1 MTVPILS
8 MREALDRKDYFGGQL
23 SGDSWAKWRVLL
35 IAIAGEPLLP
45 DEVASFTE
53 LTGRATAPAE
63 PPREFWGAQG
73 LPRNF
78 GAWRARIAS
87 GFGADQRPGGQW
99 LQLYLRCLRRVSGIA
114 GPCGRPKFG
123 HLVARERRGH
133 CCQAG

>member
-53 LTGRATAPAE
+53 LTGRAKAPAE
-63 PPREFWGAQG
+63 PPREFWGVILAG
-73 LPRNF
+73 VGEKAVPWPS
-78 GAWRARIAS
+78 WRAGWAPARIAAQ
-87 GFGADQRPGGQW
+87 F
-99 LQLYLRCLRRVSGIA
+99 
-114 GPCGRPKFG
+114 
-123 HLVARERRGH
+123 
-133 CCQAG
+133 

>member
-63 PPREFWGAQG
+63 PPREFWGGALEGLCETLWQG
-73 LPRNF
+73 LA
-78 GAWRARIAS
+78 GVGCAGGELGHAS
-87 GFGADQRPGGQW
+87 G
-99 LQLYLRCLRRVSGIA
+99 L
-114 GPCGRPKFG
+114 GP
-123 HLVARERRGH
+123 VIH
-133 CCQAG
+133 C

>member
-53 LTGRATAPAE
+53 LTGCATAPAE
-63 PPREFWGAQG
+63 PPRECA
-73 LPRNF
+73 
-78 GAWRARIAS
+78 
-87 GFGADQRPGGQW
+87 GGKAEPW
-99 LQLYLRCLRRVSGIA
+99 PS
-114 GPCGRPKFG
+114 
-123 HLVARERRGH
+123 
-133 CCQAG
+133 